1 MGSLASQSALLAED
15 GVQVAASQQLKA
27 RPLQMFHDKGNKV
40 FSSVFPIPQTV
51 RSAATLTSNILDK
64 KWCLV
69 LTTTR
74 QNPCHHLRLCD
85 NFRKSVLTQRWTRV
99 CAWQCVRQS
108 SWGMDHLRTAWH
120 TWHCAAGSRIWWRTP
135 TPLALASRPRS
146 ARGHR
151 PETLPP
157 LEGAR
162 TRPRPGHTP

>member
-1 MGSLASQSALLAED
+1 VVASPHPSPHAQLAFAGHHHEKAPGEILMGSLASQSALLAED

-85 NFRKSVLTQRWTRV
+85 NFRKSVLT
-99 CAWQCVRQS
+99 
-108 SWGMDHLRTAWH
+108 
-120 TWHCAAGSRIWWRTP
+120 
-135 TPLALASRPRS
+135 
-146 ARGHR
+146 
-151 PETLPP
+151 
-157 LEGAR
+157 
-162 TRPRPGHTP
+162 